1 MVLPS
6 ALVRYAALRRLR
18 VRLVGCLLYTSG
30 FLSFALFCAIVYGLS
45 CISGLYVYNAL
56 ESGFTVSYVRLL
68 LPSLLQSALVVALS
82 AFLSA
87 WLLKNRVSL

>member
-1 MVLPS
+1 MCI
-6 ALVRYAALRRLR
+6 RDR
-18 VRLVGCLLYTSG
+18 
-30 FLSFALFCAIVYGLS
+30 S

-56 ESGFTVSYVRLL
+56 ESGFIVSYVRLL
-68 LPSLLQSALVVALS
+68 LPSLLQSAIVVALS